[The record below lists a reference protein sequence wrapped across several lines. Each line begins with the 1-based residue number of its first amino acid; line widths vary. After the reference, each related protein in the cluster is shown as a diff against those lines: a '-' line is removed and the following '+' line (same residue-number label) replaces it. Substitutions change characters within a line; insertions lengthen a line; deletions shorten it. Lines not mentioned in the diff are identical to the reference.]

1 MSQLYNDFSVY
12 RPKYLCLQVQLVHV
26 TSTHESFV
34 AVEQELC
41 CTFKVDPGVVL
52 SCREHSFFYKNE
64 VCRCEITKSYIKSKK
79 DKQSYKI
86 KSKIIIYFKSPWSL
100 LELNNANT
108 ILSMALTSHLY
119 KKGSLGCQIV
129 LKFTKVSKI
138 AKV

>member
-1 MSQLYNDFSVY
+1 MISVY
-12 RPKYLCLQVQLVHV
+12 IGLSISACRCNLCTLHPRMKVLLRSNKNCAVHLKLILVLYCHV
-26 TSTHESFV
+26 GSTV
-34 AVEQELC
+34 
-41 CTFKVDPGVVL
+41 
-52 SCREHSFFYKNE
+52 FFLKNE
-64 VCRCEITKSYIKSKK
+64 ICRCEITKSYIKSKK

>member
-64 VCRCEITKSYIKSKK
+64 VCRCEITKSYINLKRTNSH
-79 DKQSYKI
+79 I
-86 KSKIIIYFKSPWSL
+86 KSNPK
-100 LELNNANT
+100 
-108 ILSMALTSHLY
+108 
-119 KKGSLGCQIV
+119 
-129 LKFTKVSKI
+129 
-138 AKV
+138 